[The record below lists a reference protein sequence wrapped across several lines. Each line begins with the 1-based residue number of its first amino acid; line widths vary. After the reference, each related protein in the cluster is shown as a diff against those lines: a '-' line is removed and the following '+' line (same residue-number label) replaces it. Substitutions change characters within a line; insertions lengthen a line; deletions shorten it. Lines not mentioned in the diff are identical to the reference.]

1 MKKILVWE
9 TLGIVSGGQ
18 KMTLLVTDLLKDE
31 CDFHCLIPTEGAL
44 SEELEKRNIGYT
56 LLGDQTMPTGV
67 KGKSVIFRYAWLSL
81 KAVIKGLFA
90 VIKHKPEIIYAPGPA
105 ALPWSAIVGLLTGKK
120 VIWHLHHIFLDGATK
135 KLLNVCSAFGCVK
148 KIIAVSE
155 CVGEQIQNEKGK
167 QKVRVIYNPVDVE
180 RFSSGDGEKIVKEL
194 NLNTDDVKIGH
205 VALLQELK
213 KQSFVLEVANE
224 LKKLGKK
231 VKVIFAGRARDEDK
245 WYEERLKN
253 EVAELGLDNEVV
265 FLGHRTDVPD
275 ILKAVDL
282 IMIPSAFEGFPLA
295 GLEAASAGTPVV
307 ACDRAGAEEFVR
319 VSSAGAVF
327 EEDNVKD
334 AVEKVLMVITERSTL
349 SENGKAFAS
358 KCDIKSYEKT
368 IKEVFG
374 GQI

>member
-135 KLLNVCSAFGCVK
+135 KLLNLCSGFGCVK
-148 KIIAVSE
+148 KIIAISV
-155 CVGEQIQNEKGK
+155 CVGEQIQNKKGT
-167 QKVRVIYNPVDVE
+167 QKICVAYNPVDVE
-180 RFSSGDGEKIVKEL
+180 KFSSGDGKKIADEL
-194 NLNTDDVKIGH
+194 NLDNEEIKIAHIG
-205 VALLQELK
+205 LLQELK
-213 KQSFVLEVANE
+213 KQSFVLEVAKE
-224 LKKLGKK
+224 LKALGKK

-245 WYEERLKN
+245 WYEEKLKN
-253 EVAELGLDNEVV
+253 DVLEFGLDNEVT
-265 FLGHRTDVPD
+265 FLGHRTDIPD
-275 ILKAVDL
+275 ILKAVDVV
-282 IMIPSAFEGFPLA
+282 MVPSIEGLSLA
-295 GLEAASAGTPVV
+295 GLEAAAAGVPVV
-307 ACDRAGAEEFVR
+307 ACNKAGIAELIGL
-319 VSSAGAVF
+319 SSAGIVY
-327 EEDNVKD
+327 EDGNVKD
-334 AVEKVLMVITERSTL
+334 AAEKVLTVINDRNTF
-349 SENGKAFAS
+349 SENGKIFA
-358 KCDIKSYEKT
+358 KTCDMESYQKR
-368 IKEVFG
+368 IKEIFAK
-374 GQI
+374 

>member
-18 KMTLLVTDLLKDE
+18 KMTLMVMDLLKDDY
-31 CDFHCLIPTEGAL
+31 DFHCLIPTKGAL
-44 SEELEKRNIGYT
+44 SEELEKRNITYT
-56 LLGDQTMPTGV
+56 LLGDQSMPTGV

-81 KAVIKGLFA
+81 KAVVKGLFA
-90 VIKHKPEIIYAPGPA
+90 VIKEKPQTIYAPGPA
-105 ALPWSAIVGLLTGKK
+105 ALPWSAIVGLFTGKK

-135 KLLNVCSAFGCVK
+135 KLLNFCSAFGCVK
-148 KIIAVSE
+148 KIIAVSDS
-155 CVGEQIQNEKGK
+155 VGEQIQNEKGK
-167 QKVRVIYNPVDVE
+167 LKTTTVYNPVDFE
-180 RFSSGDGEKIVKEL
+180 RFSSGDGEKIKKEL
-194 NLNTDDVKIGH
+194 ALTSEDVVIGH

-213 KQSFVLEVANE
+213 KQSFVLEVAKE
-224 LKKLGKK
+224 LKTLGKS

-245 WYEERLKN
+245 WYEEKLKN
-253 EVAELGLDNEVV
+253 EVSELGLENDVV

-282 IMIPSAFEGFPLA
+282 IMIPSVEGFPLA

-307 ACDRAGAEEFVR
+307 ACARAGAQEFIR

-334 AVEKVLMVITERSTL
+334 ATEKVLSVISDRSPL
-349 SENGKAFAS
+349 SENGKAFA
-358 KCDIKSYEKT
+358 KTCDMDSYQRRIEEIFAK
-368 IKEVFG
+368 
-374 GQI
+374 